1 MDFCEYFRMA
11 GNFFKLLIS
20 LVGETLRLPN
30 RFGPPPPMLNP
41 WLQPCLNP
49 FTTKEIAFTCL
60 VLAAVCMMRLEQ
72 DIVLKVKI
80 FKRNSS

>member
-30 RFGPPPPMLNP
+30 RFGPPPHVESMATAL
-41 WLQPCLNP
+41 
-49 FTTKEIAFTCL
+49 FESFYHKG
-60 VLAAVCMMRLEQ
+60 
-72 DIVLKVKI
+72 
-80 FKRNSS
+80 NSFHLSCFSCSVYDETGTRYCPQSKNI